1 MNFSRWQN
9 NFRSLA
15 LVLLVVF
22 FFAATPGFAA
32 TNAVEKFSSADC
44 LDCHTDP
51 KNTRIV
57 KGEKVALALFPTNGF
72 KKSVQSA
79 LDCIDCHDG
88 IKGLGHNKMVPPSN
102 CASCNEKEGHDYAGS
117 IHGMSHKMGGSG
129 VIFALFFV
137 TACAIR
143 RRNIFVMH

>member
-9 NFRSLA
+9 NFRLLA
-15 LVLLVVF
+15 LVLLVV

-72 KKSVQSA
+72 AKSVHSS
-79 LDCIDCHDG
+79 LD
-88 IKGLGHNKMVPPSN
+88 
-102 CASCNEKEGHDYAGS
+102 
-117 IHGMSHKMGGSG
+117 
-129 VIFALFFV
+129 
-137 TACAIR
+137 
-143 RRNIFVMH
+143 